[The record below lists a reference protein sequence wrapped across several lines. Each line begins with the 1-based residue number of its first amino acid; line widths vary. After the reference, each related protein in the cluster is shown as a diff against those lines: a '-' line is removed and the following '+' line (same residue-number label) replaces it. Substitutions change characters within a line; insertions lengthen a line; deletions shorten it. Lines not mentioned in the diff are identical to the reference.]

1 MNDNNIKIDKVNILI
16 PLISALLWVIFH
28 NLNIS
33 WYIKD
38 VIFPFSLILIGNII
52 ILKNNEYINKKAYYF
67 LIPISLILLSGMILE
82 IDYNNM
88 FLNIIILP
96 ILFMMFFFTLTNK
109 NYKITFSNLSLVFKI
124 FPKDLFYNLK
134 TLESGAKNGDIKKIT
149 NIILGI
155 IIGGI
160 LALVILSLL
169 ISADDYFG
177 IFIRNL
183 SRFLPINTSNIALLV
198 IYFSVLFSISLNII
212 KNKTLKIKKVIYK
225 KHESTMIIT
234 ILSIINLVFVLFL
247 VSELSRLTNN
257 FLQIPMEYT
266 YSSYAREGFFQ
277 LLFITVINFSVITYL
292 LYKTECVKQ
301 SKVVKSLIYL
311 LIGFSII
318 LIMNSYYRMFLYIG
332 HYGFTIL
339 RLQVILFLAM
349 ELSIFAVI
357 LKKLIKGL
365 IHNDA
370 MIYLVIMT
378 FFYIINLY
386 ICNTVFINLLSK

>member
-1 MNDNNIKIDKVNILI
+1 MNNNNVKINKINILV

-38 VIFPFSLILIGNII
+38 VVFPFFLILIGNII
-52 ILKNNEYINKKAYYF
+52 VLKNNEYINKKAYHL
-67 LIPISLILLSGMILE
+67 LIPISLILLSGIVLE
-82 IDYNNM
+82 IDYSNM
-88 FLNIIILP
+88 MLNIVILP

-109 NYKITFSNLSLVFKI
+109 NYKITFFNLSLVFKI

-134 TLESGAKNGDIKKIT
+134 ILESGAKNGDTKKIT
-149 NIILGI
+149 NIILGT

-160 LALVILSLL
+160 LALIILSLL

-177 IFIRNL
+177 IFIKNL
-183 SRFLPINTSNIALLV
+183 AKFLPINTSNIALLV
-198 IYFSVLFSISLNII
+198 LSFSALFSISLNII
-212 KNKTLKIKKVIYK
+212 KNKNLKMKEIIYK

-234 ILSIINLVFVLFL
+234 ILSIINFVFVLFL
-247 VSELSRLTNN
+247 ISELSRLTNN

-277 LLFITVINFSVITYL
+277 LLFITVINFWVITYL
-292 LYKTECVKQ
+292 LYKTECLNQ
-301 SKVVKSLIYL
+301 SKIIKNLIYL
-311 LIGFSII
+311 LITFSII
-318 LIMNSYYRMFLYIG
+318 LIINSYYRMFLYIG

-349 ELSIFAVI
+349 ELSIFIVI

-365 IHNDA
+365 VHNDSI
-370 MIYLVIMT
+370 IYLVIMSS
-378 FFYIINLY
+378 FYIINLY
-386 ICNTVFINLLSK
+386 ICNNVFINLLS